1 MCSSIKKFPIIQSQL
16 FAGVLILCLGISS
29 GSALGQRRSAGNVAR
44 QTSDSKKA
52 LALGDFYY
60 KNNDIS
66 DKAAIQYRRVRD
78 SNPKSAEGATAQY
91 FLGSYY
97 HRKFYIQREKK
108 LKEDFGLLVEAQGQY
123 EDYANKYAFNSPSPE
138 WLSDAYFNL
147 ALIFLQRGDTWK
159 AEHFLGKMYGASTN
173 DSRIYIYQV
182 VWSPNSKD
190 VVDSN
195 LDARQLAQFT
205 NSLIYGARNAQKQ
218 QPQQQQAPSFDY
230 MIDRIRQWCLS
241 HK

>member
-1 MCSSIKKFPIIQSQL
+1 MYSSITKFPIVHSWR
-16 FAGVLILCLGISS
+16 FAGVLILCLAVSS
-29 GSALGQRRSAGNVAR
+29 VSALGQKKAVGNFKR
-44 QTSDSKKA
+44 QTPDLKKT

-60 KNNDIS
+60 KNNDIT
-66 DKAAIQYRRVRD
+66 DRAAVQYRKVRD

-108 LKEDFGLLVEAQGQY
+108 LKEDFGLLVDAQGQY
-123 EDYANKYAFNSPSPE
+123 EDYANRFAFNSPSPE

-159 AEHFLGKMYGASTN
+159 AEHFLGKMFGAATN
-173 DSRIYIYQV
+173 DPRIYIYQV

-218 QPQQQQAPSFDY
+218 KQPQFDHI
-230 MIDRIRQWCLS
+230 IDRIRQWCLS